1 MKKMNLHE
9 MENLQG
15 GSIKPDGWTWT
26 IEQHALCFTFGIIA
40 GGGALGALGYLGCLA
55 GYIA

>member
-15 GSIKPDGWTWT
+15 GSIKPNGWTWS
-26 IEQHALCFTFGIIA
+26 IEQHTLCFIGGMIA
-40 GGGALGALGYLGCLA
+40 GGGALGAVGYLSCLA
-55 GYIA
+55 AFIA